1 MISLCCP
8 SRGRPELAARMVRTA
23 LETVSSIGKIE
34 FLFYLNED
42 DPKLEE
48 YKQRLDSAY
57 YTVGPHQSTC
67 YSWNQLAE
75 RAKGD
80 LVFLMG
86 DDAQFLTKD
95 WDIEIEKIFDQ
106 HPDKICMVSPWDC
119 NTKGKGWEHKDKT
132 EPVYVKDEQI
142 GAPHFVLHKNWI
154 RTLGYFVPPFF
165 WHWYVDTYT
174 QAVSRKL
181 NRCILLPYVH
191 LKAKKIFDETAKEI
205 RSKNSVDKRD
215 DWVWSKVKGRHL
227 DTDVALLKNFIDT
240 FKS

>member
-1 MISLCCP
+1 MISFCCP
-8 SRGRPELAARMVRTA
+8 SRGRPQLAKRLIDSATSNQSGD
-23 LETVSSIGKIE
+23 TE
-34 FLFYLNED
+34 FLFYLND
-42 DPKLEE
+42 DDDTLDE
-48 YKQRLDSAY
+48 YRDLLDEKHY
-57 YTVGPHQSTC
+57 VVGPNQSTC
-67 YSWNQLAE
+67 FSWNQLAE
-75 RAKGD
+75 RANGE

-86 DDAQFLTKD
+86 DDAQFLTKN

-106 HPDKICMVSPWDC
+106 YPDKICMVSPWDC

-132 EPVYVKDEQI
+132 SPVYVQNEPV

-154 RTLGYFVPPFF
+154 HTLGYMVPPFF

-174 QAVSRKL
+174 QALSIRV

-191 LKAKKIFDETAKEI
+191 LKAKKVFDDTANEI

-227 DTDVALLKNFIDT
+227 DADVALLKKFIENY
-240 FKS
+240 KK